1 MLNLACRALLVLA
14 GVAATLATGYAIAG
28 GDRTG
33 MVLLAFLAVAAL
45 VAGVVTFG
53 DAVPDVAPPI
63 ADDAP
68 RPERRSVGVAEAARD
83 SAWPAGAAVAVSVM
97 AAGAAVGI
105 PVVVAGLLL
114 ALVVTG
120 GWFATV
126 WREHPSWTR
135 PVRERVG
142 SRLLVPVGLP
152 AAAVLLAAVIAVS
165 MSRVLLAIPKSA
177 SVLVALVV
185 AVAILLACAWV
196 ASRPRLGSSVIG
208 ALLVLAGASTVG
220 AGIAGAVAGERGFE
234 HHEAEEKP
242 LEVSA
247 RQIQFSKDTI
257 TVPAHDEVTLE
268 FVNRDAGIYHNVA
281 VYAGDG
287 PDAKPVF
294 NGEGFPG
301 EGERSYTIETPPPG
315 TYTFVCD
322 FHPNMKGKFVSEG
335 P

>member
-1 MLNLACRALLVLA
+1 MLNPAFRALLVVA
-14 GVAATLATGYAIAG
+14 GVAATLAAGYAVAG

-33 MVLLAFLAVAAL
+33 IVVLAFLTLAAL

-53 DAVPDVAPPI
+53 TAVPDVAPLVG
-63 ADDAP
+63 DDAP
-68 RPERRSVGVAEAARD
+68 PPDRRSVSVAEAARG

-105 PVVVAGLLL
+105 PVVLAGLLL
-114 ALVVTG
+114 ALIVAG

-135 PVRERVG
+135 PVRERVA

-152 AAAVLLAAVIAVS
+152 VATALLTVVIAVS
-165 MSRVLLAIPKSA
+165 LSRVLLAIPKSA
-177 SVLVALVV
+177 SVVVALIV

-196 ASRPRLGSSVIG
+196 ASRPRLGSSVVV
-208 ALLVLAGASTVG
+208 ALSVLAAASVVG
-220 AGIAGAVAGERGFE
+220 AGIAGVVAGERSFE

-242 LEVSA
+242 LTVSA
-247 RQIQFSKDTI
+247 RQIQFNKDI
-257 TVPAHDEVTLE
+257 LTVPAHEEVMLE
-268 FVNRDAGIYHNVA
+268 FINYDEGIYHNVA
-281 VYAGDG
+281 VYAGEG
-287 PDAKPVF
+287 PDAKPIF

-301 EGERSYTIETPPPG
+301 EGERTYTIDTPPPG

-322 FHPNMKGKFVSEG
+322 FHPNMEGKFVSEG
-335 P
+335 R